1 LLTARSSLN
10 VKIQTQIAMIKNYFK
25 TAFRNFWKNKTSSA
39 INIFGLTIGMTSCL
53 LIALYIQHE
62 LSYDNFEQKGNRIA
76 RVIMEYKFDGGTEF
90 KKGNFTSVRVA
101 TVFKRTFPEVE
112 SAVRMSNSEKVVAY
126 KGKFFSEK
134 SFMFSDPSFFDLFTF
149 KLLQGDPGKVLAA
162 SHQVIVTESTAKKYF
177 GNDNPVGKVL
187 QVGNDSVPYQVTGI
201 IQDCPSNS
209 QIKFDFLTSFSS
221 LGLEPG
227 YEETYWDAN
236 YTTYLLLK
244 NKNAIVSLQ
253 AKIPA
258 FMKKEMAGQGAT
270 VSFDLEPFTKIHL
283 YSEYGGF
290 EPNNSITYIYILGA
304 VALLILIIVCSTY
317 INLSTARSIERAKEV
332 GVRKVIGAGKKQLF
346 WQFIGES
353 VLLCLVAVIVSIIA
367 AVFVLPW
374 FNQLSEKHLLAQSLL
389 SLPFILLSLFVV
401 ICVSLLA
408 GSYPALIL
416 TGFQPVKV
424 LKGAFKNT
432 DRAQW
437 LRKSLIV
444 FQFTISIFLVVSTFI
459 IQKQLYFIQHKKLG
473 YDREHVLILPMDD
486 KIIDNLRTFKQQF
499 KTNPDIISVS
509 RCSSSPV
516 NIGSGFNMRS
526 SLMPD
531 NEQIAVTAN
540 RIDEDYIKTTGLHII
555 YGTDF
560 TEQDIK
566 DASIEDDNKRIFHFI
581 LNESAAKELGWT
593 VQEAVGKK
601 MFLDNS
607 RPGYVKAVISDFHFE
622 SMHNPIK
629 SLVLFPVVWGKTM
642 LVKLSGHN
650 LPQTISFLE
659 AKWKALAPQRPFEY
673 RFMDEDYNKLYSAE
687 LRLGKVMNLFAAI
700 AIILACLGLFGLSSY
715 AAQQRTKEIAVRKVL
730 GASVF
735 NLWALLSKDF
745 VVLVIISLL
754 IAAPAAYYFMHSW
767 LLNYQ
772 YRTEISWWIF
782 AAAGSGA
789 LIITLLTVS
798 FQSLKAAVMNPVK
811 SLRTE

>member
-1 LLTARSSLN
+1 
-10 VKIQTQIAMIKNYFK
+10 MIKNYFK

-39 INIFGLTIGMTSCL
+39 INISGLTIGMTSCL

-90 KKGNFTSVRVA
+90 TKGNFTSIRVA

-112 SAVRMSNSEKVVAY
+112 SAVRMFRNEKVVGY
-126 KGKFFSEK
+126 KDKLFSEK
-134 SFMFSDPSFFDLFTF
+134 SFMLSDPSFFDLFTF
-149 KLLQGDPGKVLAA
+149 KLLQGDPAKVLAA
-162 SHQVIVTESTAKKYF
+162 THQVVVTESTAKKYF
-177 GNDNPVGKVL
+177 GSDNPVGKAL
-187 QVGNDSVPYQVTGI
+187 RVGNDSVPYQVTGI

-209 QIKFDFLTSFSS
+209 QVKFDFLASFSS
-221 LGLEPG
+221 LGLTQE

-244 NKNAIVSLQ
+244 NKNAIASLQ

-258 FMKKEMAGQGAT
+258 FMKKEMSGQGAT
-270 VSFDLEPFTKIHL
+270 VNFDLEPFTKIHL

-353 VLLCLVAVIVSIIA
+353 VILCLVAVILSI
-367 AVFVLPW
+367 AVVLFVLPW
-374 FNQLSEKHLLAQSLL
+374 FNQLSEKQLQAHSLF

-401 ICVSLLA
+401 ACISLLA
-408 GSYPALIL
+408 GSYPAFIL

-444 FQFTISIFLVVSTFI
+444 FQFSISIFLVVSTLI

-473 YDREHVLILPMDD
+473 YDREHVLELPMDGRVFASLST
-486 KIIDNLRTFKQQF
+486 IKQQF
-499 KTNPDIISVS
+499 KSNPDIISVS
-509 RCSSSPV
+509 ACANTPV
-516 NIGSGFNMRS
+516 NIGGGYNMRS
-526 SLMPD
+526 SLMPE
-531 NEQIAVTAN
+531 NEQINVTAN
-540 RIDEDYIKTTGLHII
+540 PVDEDYIKTAGLEII
-555 YGTDF
+555 AGTDF
-560 TEQDIK
+560 TEQDLK
-566 DASIEDDNKRIFHFI
+566 DITPEDRSKRVFHFI

-593 VQEAVGKK
+593 AQEAVGKK

-607 RPGYVKAVISDFHFE
+607 RPGYVKGVIKDFHFE
-622 SMHNPIK
+622 SLHSAIK
-629 SLVLFPVVWGKTM
+629 PLVLFPAEWGRTM
-642 LVKLSGHN
+642 LVKLGGHN
-650 LPQTISFLE
+650 LPQTISSLE
-659 AKWKALAPQRPFEY
+659 AKWKTLVPHRPFEY

-687 LRLGKVMNLFAAI
+687 MRLGKVMNVFAAI

-715 AAQQRTKEIAVRKVL
+715 AAQQRTKEVGIRKVL

-735 NLWALLSKDF
+735 NVWTLLSKDF
-745 VVLVIISLL
+745 VLLVIISLF
-754 IAAPAAYYFMHSW
+754 IATPGC
-767 LLNYQ
+767 LLFY
-772 YRTEISWWIF
+772 
-782 AAAGSGA
+782 A
-789 LIITLLTVS
+789 
-798 FQSLKAAVMNPVK
+798 
-811 SLRTE
+811 

>member
-1 LLTARSSLN
+1 
-10 VKIQTQIAMIKNYFK
+10 MIKNYFK

-317 INLSTARSIERAKEV
+317 INLCTARSIERAKEV

-367 AVFVLPW
+367 AIFVLPW

-401 ICVSLLA
+401 VCVSLLA

-593 VQEAVGKK
+593 AQEAVGKK

-715 AAQQRTKEIAVRKVL
+715 AAQQRSKEIGVRKVL

-745 VVLVIISLL
+745 VVLVIMSLL

-798 FQSLKAAVMNPVK
+798 FQSIKAVVMNPVR